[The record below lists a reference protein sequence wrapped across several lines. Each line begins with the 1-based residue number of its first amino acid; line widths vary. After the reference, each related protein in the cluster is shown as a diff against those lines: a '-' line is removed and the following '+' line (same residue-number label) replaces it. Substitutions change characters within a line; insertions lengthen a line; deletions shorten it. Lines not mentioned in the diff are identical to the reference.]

1 MSQCPHPL
9 SQMIRGVTQKS
20 KRIRSLMQSRNRRPS
35 HYVYSF
41 FKTNC
46 KFYEMSCMQQSK
58 LSRMQLRNRRP
69 SHSVCSSFKLNCTIS
84 AMSCGSLYWL
94 SVSDCTTVQTPFDFG
109 SVKLFEIVASSRN
122 ELCLYKV
129 TPDPRWLV
137 KNLNPATKAAA
148 VPDEK
153 ADAQMICRENAPP
166 SQIYLTQRHRL
177 GQGGQGALQRAR
189 SFLCDALR
197 AGVLIFV

>member
-1 MSQCPHPL
+1 MSQCTHPL
-9 SQMIRGVTQKS
+9 SKMIRGVTQKS
-20 KRIRSLMQSRNRRPS
+20 KRIRSLMQLRNRRPS
-35 HYVYSF
+35 HHVYSC

-69 SHSVCSSFKLNCTIS
+69 SHSVCSSFKLNCRIS

-94 SVSDCTTVQTPFDFG
+94 SVSDCTTVQAPFDFG

-122 ELCLYKV
+122 EPCLYKV
-129 TPDPRWLV
+129 TPDPHCLV
-137 KNLNPATKAAA
+137 KNLNPATKASA

-153 ADAQMICRENAPP
+153 ADAQIIRRATAPP
-166 SQIYLTQRHRL
+166 SQIYLTQRQRL
-177 GQGGQGALQRAR
+177 RQGGCFREREPFCVMRCERA
-189 SFLCDALR
+189 C
-197 AGVLIFV
+197 